1 MDMSSAGELSS
12 QPARWSTRPALL
24 LAGGVVLVVAFV
36 WRQLMA
42 PQSLAAV
49 QLSPVL
55 KWALAAGTASVAVV
69 WAVGPPRVRA
79 VAALVV
85 GVCGSAV
92 TVVGVILDPY
102 TATAAGYAVT
112 LGTLSILLAGV
123 LETECRFDWG
133 R

>member
-1 MDMSSAGELSS
+1 MPPSGELSS

-24 LAGGVVLVVAFV
+24 LAAGVVLVVVFV
-36 WRQLMA
+36 WRQLMTA
-42 PQSLAAV
+42 QTLATV
-49 QLSPVL
+49 QLSPLL
-55 KWALAAGTASVAVV
+55 KWALAVGTASLALV

-92 TVVGVILDPY
+92 AVVGIVLDPSS
-102 TATAAGYAVT
+102 ATGAGYAVT

-123 LETECRFDWG
+123 LETECRFDWD